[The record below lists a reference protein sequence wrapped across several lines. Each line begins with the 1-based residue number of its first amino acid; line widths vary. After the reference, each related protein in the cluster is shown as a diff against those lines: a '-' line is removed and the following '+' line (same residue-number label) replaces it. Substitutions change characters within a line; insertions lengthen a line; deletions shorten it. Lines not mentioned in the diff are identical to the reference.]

1 MIEGKKVEQ
10 VKSFKYLGSTL
21 TEDGRC
27 EKEVKIRIA
36 LAKEAFSKRKVLL
49 TKSFRKET
57 KKKLVK
63 TLVWTTLLY
72 GSETW
77 TLRKEEIRRLE
88 AMEMWLWR
96 RLEKIKWTDKV
107 SNERVLER
115 VGEQRQLMKLL
126 RNRKKIWI
134 GHVLRGEGLMRDV
147 MEGRMEGKRSRGRPR
162 TGMLDDLIGKTYGD
176 MKRKA
181 EDRDDWKSWVPWTC
195 H

>member
-1 MIEGKKVEQ
+1 
-10 VKSFKYLGSTL
+10 L
-21 TEDGRC
+21 C
-27 EKEVKIRIA
+27 
-36 LAKEAFSKRKVLL
+36 
-49 TKSFRKET
+49 
-57 KKKLVK
+57 
-63 TLVWTTLLY
+63 

-126 RNRKKIWI
+126 RIRKNIWI
-134 GHVLRGEGLMRDV
+134 GHVLQGEGLMRDV
-147 MEGRMEGKRSRGRPR
+147 MEGRMEDKRSRGRPR
-162 TGMLDDLIGKTYGD
+162 TEMLDDLIGKTYGD

-181 EDRDDWKSWVPWTC
+181 EDR
-195 H
+195 

>member
-1 MIEGKKVEQ
+1 M
-10 VKSFKYLGSTL
+10 

-176 MKRKA
+176 MKRRA